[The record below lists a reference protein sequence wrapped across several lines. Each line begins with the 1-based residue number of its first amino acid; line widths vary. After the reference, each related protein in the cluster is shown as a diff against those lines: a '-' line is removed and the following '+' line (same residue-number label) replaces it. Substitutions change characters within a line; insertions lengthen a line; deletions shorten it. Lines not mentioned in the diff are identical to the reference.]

1 MQNING
7 LRVVAGGSWVDQYT
21 FKASTLV
28 IEGGCNLQ
36 ASKRLQPFNQ
46 WPTARKQASKCLQAS
61 ALQPAGSDQEASSRP
76 KQMGVATSGRR
87 PGTGSNQP
95 ARKQANG
102 SDGWGGDWGEDWA
115 ASGWEVVK
123 WELIYG
129 PASLARVIED
139 WAVWARSNILA
150 QFQKSQFETKK
161 QKKKKIIVWG
171 PKQIQMKM
179 L

>member
-28 IEGGCNLQ
+28 IEGGYNLQ

-46 WPTARKQASKCLQAS
+46 RPTSRKQASKCLQAS
-61 ALQPAGSDQEASSRP
+61 ALQPASSDQEASSRP

-87 PGTGSNQP
+87 PGTRSKQP

-102 SDGWGGDWGEDWA
+102 SGGWGGERTERRVARKWP
-115 ASGWEVVK
+115 SGN
-123 WELIYG
+123 LYMG
-129 PASLARVIED
+129 PS
-139 WAVWARSNILA
+139 S
-150 QFQKSQFETKK
+150 
-161 QKKKKIIVWG
+161 
-171 PKQIQMKM
+171 
-179 L
+179 